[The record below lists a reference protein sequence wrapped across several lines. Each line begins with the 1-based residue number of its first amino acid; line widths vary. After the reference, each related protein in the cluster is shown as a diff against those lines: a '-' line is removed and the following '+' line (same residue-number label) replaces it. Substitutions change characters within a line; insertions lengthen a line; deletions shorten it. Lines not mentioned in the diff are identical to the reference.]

1 MTTISLR
8 LPHDLLKNAETT
20 AKAMK
25 IPRAEYIRRA
35 IDAMNGEA
43 LMRERRKRLARASL
57 RVREESLRV
66 NAEFGAIEHD
76 PEV

>member
-8 LPHDLLKNAETT
+8 LPDDLLKNAETT

-43 LMRERRKRLARASL
+43 LARERRKQLARASL

>member
-1 MTTISLR
+1 MLF
-8 LPHDLLKNAETT
+8 LLLDL
-20 AKAMK
+20 
-25 IPRAEYIRRA
+25 

-43 LMRERRKRLARASL
+43 LARERRKRLARASL

-66 NAEFGAIEHD
+66 NAESGAIEHD